1 MPKQA
6 INRTEI
12 NKVQKYLRAGH
23 TPEDIARAFNIEL
36 GVVQAFDPENEK
48 KVKDAIREA
57 ENVASMED
65 KILKDE
71 ENLAK
76 RKRREAALK
85 AAETRKRNKEE
96 AEAG

>member
-1 MPKQA
+1 MPKRA

-23 TPEDIARAFNIEL
+23 TPEDIAKAFNIEV

-48 KVKDAIREA
+48 RVRDAIRDA

-71 ENLAK
+71 EDAAK
-76 RKRREAALK
+76 LKRRQAALK
-85 AAETRKRNKEE
+85 AAETRKRNK
-96 AEAG
+96 AAADAG